1 MMEQTQGGHT
11 MITHRH
17 IQIHNLEDTCS
28 AKVAQL
34 RRGASNL
41 ARIGN
46 DKGAGYQ
53 LRRALKFERIAAK
66 CRVRL
71 GVSV

>member
-1 MMEQTQGGHT
+1 MT
-11 MITHRH
+11 THRH
-17 IQIHNLEDTCS
+17 IQIHALEDTCS
-28 AKVAQL
+28 AKIGQL

-53 LRRALKFERIAAK
+53 LRRALQFERIAVK
-66 CRVRL
+66 CRARL
-71 GVSV
+71 GVA